1 MKSVRLIRRPSPV
14 RWLFWQGPRCSRL
27 GCQLDALL
35 ASIRWSRSGRNK
47 AGSEVSAKMFGLA
60 HDLIKQIEQMPPLV
74 SYELGV
80 TDDVDEEHIGYL
92 ELDFLGRFSRH
103 WERL

>member
-1 MKSVRLIRRPSPV
+1 
-14 RWLFWQGPRCSRL
+14 
-27 GCQLDALL
+27 
-35 ASIRWSRSGRNK
+35 
-47 AGSEVSAKMFGLA
+47 MFGLA
-60 HDLIKQIEQMPPLV
+60 HDLIKQIEQMPLLV